1 MNNKINIIIT
11 DDHFL
16 IREGL
21 CKIISLEENMNIISN
36 CSSAK
41 ELFDILENNNN
52 TPDVILLD
60 INMPG
65 ENGLETLKKIKDNYK
80 NIKVIMLTVE
90 NDKKTI
96 KNALQIGTDGY
107 ILKESAGSEIVTA
120 INSVVKNNIHIDKN
134 LLKIISYDVTV
145 KNTKDIAIVL
155 NKKEIEILYHIANGL
170 TNKEISEKID
180 LAEKTVKNYCWEIF
194 KKINVK
200 NRVDASIF
208 AFKNDIE
215 NVYLESRNIKKV

>member
-1 MNNKINIIIT
+1 MNSKINIIIT

-215 NVYLESRNIKKV
+215 NVYLESKNIKKY